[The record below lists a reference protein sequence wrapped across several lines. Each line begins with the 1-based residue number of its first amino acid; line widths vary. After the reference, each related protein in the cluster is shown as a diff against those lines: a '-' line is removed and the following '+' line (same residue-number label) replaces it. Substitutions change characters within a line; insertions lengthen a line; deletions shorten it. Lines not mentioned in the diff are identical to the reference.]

1 MAVIPKG
8 VNRFHLTSGVR
19 NNVWEW
25 RRSKKKFVTVKPVW
39 SSTSRRYI
47 SNWKVCGR
55 GVGVPK
61 RRIFKTDEKAIS
73 MAIKLMRRK

>member
-8 VNRFHLTSGVR
+8 VNRFKLSSSVKSSI
-19 NNVWEW
+19 WEW
-25 RRSKKKFVTVKPVW
+25 KKGKKKFVTVRPIW
-39 SSTSRRYI
+39 TSSAKRYV

-61 RRIFKTDEKAIS
+61 KRIFKTDEKAIS

>member
-1 MAVIPKG
+1 MAVIPRG
-8 VNRFHLTSGVR
+8 VNRFKLTSNVR
-19 NNVWEW
+19 SNVWEW
-25 RRSKKKFVTVKPVW
+25 KRSKKKFVTVKPVW

-73 MAIKLMRRK
+73 MAIKLMRKK